1 MCRLAQFVEAARVPQ
16 QLLGELFVEK
26 GLITPEELAEALADQ
41 KESGKRIGQ
50 VLVQKGFVS
59 RPELTTVLAEQL
71 GVVLAKQEGF
81 GAGLWSEIKR
91 RHPRGRDD
99 ESEAYEPSEPVLP
112 PEPQDLRL
120 ALIDELDGDG
130 DTEPG
135 EAETLRQQVAFA
147 STRLDEERTAH
158 DGTKRML
165 EEARGELGNLAQ
177 ELADWRERASRA
189 ESSDEKAKAAARLA
203 ELEATATEL
212 RAELDARERELS
224 AVTAD
229 VQAQLAAKTYRLE
242 NELKALRDQHQGSK
256 DAIAALTAQVDE
268 QRAGVVES
276 QRLLDEAR
284 AEVDALQRTV
294 AELHSELDRTR
305 KEGGESVAAAAALAA
320 QIDEKR
326 ASEDEL
332 ARRLDEARA
341 DSAAFEATIAELR
354 EELSSRDKKAEKFE
368 RKLGE
373 LRAELAAGEEARS
386 REAAARVATETEL
399 AQMQSHALALSQDL
413 EETRTAHVAAR
424 READRLESR
433 CAELEPLEALL
444 AQANADV
451 TARAESLAKL
461 AAELEATQ
469 AELQTVQN
477 ELAERPEPPPVEE
490 PAATHVVF
498 LPSAKGYALAE
509 LAGPTPD
516 RGAYEDVDDVRFV
529 VSRIGPSPLPAD
541 QRRCAYL
548 EVA

>member
-1 MCRLAQFVEAARVPQ
+1 VCRLAQFVEAARVPQ

-26 GLITPEELAEALADQ
+26 GMITPEELAEALAEQ

-59 RPELTTVLAEQL
+59 RPDLTTVLAEQL

-99 ESEAYEPSEPVLP
+99 EGGEHEPSEPARP

-120 ALIDELDGDG
+120 ALIEELDGDD

-135 EAETLRQQVAFA
+135 EVDSLRQQLAFA

-165 EEARGELGNLAQ
+165 EEARGELGTAAQ
-177 ELADWRERASRA
+177 ELVDWRERAARV
-189 ESSDEKAKAAARLA
+189 EDSDEKKEAAARLA

-224 AVTAD
+224 AANAD

-242 NELKALRDQHQGSK
+242 EELKALRDQHQGSK
-256 DAIAALTAQVDE
+256 DAIGALTAQVDE
-268 QRAGVVES
+268 QRSGAVES
-276 QRLLDEAR
+276 QRLLEEAR
-284 AEVDALQRTV
+284 TEVNALKGTV
-294 AELHSELDRTR
+294 AELHSELDRART
-305 KEGGESVAAAAALAA
+305 EGGESLAAVAALTA
-320 QIDEKR
+320 QLDEKR
-326 ASEDEL
+326 VSGDEL

-354 EELSSRDKKAEKFE
+354 EELSSREKNARKSE

-386 REAAARVATETEL
+386 REAAARVATETKL
-399 AQMQSHALALSQDL
+399 AQLQSDALTLSRDL
-413 EETRTAHVAAR
+413 DETRAAHVAAR
-424 READRLESR
+424 RETGRLESR

-451 TARAESLAKL
+451 AARTESLAEL
-461 AAELEATQ
+461 ASALEATQ
-469 AELQTVQN
+469 AELQAVQT
-477 ELAERPEPPPVEE
+477 ELAERPEQPPVEE

-509 LAGPTPD
+509 LPGPTPD
-516 RGAYEDVDDVRFV
+516 PGAYEDVDEVRFV

-541 QRRCAYL
+541 RRRCAYL